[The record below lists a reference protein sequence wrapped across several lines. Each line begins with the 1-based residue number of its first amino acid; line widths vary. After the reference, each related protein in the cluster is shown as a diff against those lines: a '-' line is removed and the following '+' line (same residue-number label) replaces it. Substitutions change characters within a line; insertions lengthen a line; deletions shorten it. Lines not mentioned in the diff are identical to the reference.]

1 MLRTSQ
7 ERVGG
12 GDVWLRSYFSECLLE
27 EQRKTISNGL
37 RLRFEKRLQ
46 QAKQMRTAS
55 VGEKVKSI
63 SFHFV
68 LYLVGEWLT
77 GALYILLS
85 EYYF

>member
-1 MLRTSQ
+1 MPL
-7 ERVGG
+7 ERAKKNNIKWFAV
-12 GDVWLRSYFSECLLE
+12 
-27 EQRKTISNGL
+27 
-37 RLRFEKRLQ
+37 RFEKRLQ

-63 SFHFV
+63 SFHLV